1 MNLRVCVE
9 IKTQIFVSRRTPD
22 KARKHRN
29 MNIFRVS
36 ATKLGVMHS
45 PSKCGLI
52 YARALRGNNP
62 ALLSAGLEILAKRY
76 WRPVY
81 CFLRR
86 SGHNDAD
93 SKDLTQAFFAV
104 WIQKNG
110 FAVADSD
117 KGRFRSFM
125 LASLKRFV
133 SNVRRADNAQRRKPA
148 KGLLSLDALMDRE
161 ECSFEPQDAG
171 LSPERIF
178 DRQWVVGVV
187 MRVIRQLEMECQK
200 TDKSMHYDIFL
211 QRIINPVL
219 HGAPEQPLAGLGVKH
234 GITEKRRATTC

>member
-1 MNLRVCVE
+1 M
-9 IKTQIFVSRRTPD
+9 K
-22 KARKHRN
+22 
-29 MNIFRVS
+29 NI
-36 ATKLGVMHS
+36 
-45 PSKCGLI
+45 
-52 YARALRGNNP
+52 RGDNP

-81 CFLRR
+81 CFLKR

-110 FAVADSD
+110 FAVADSA

-125 LASLKRFV
+125 LTSLKRFV
-133 SNVRRADNAQRRKPA
+133 ANARRADNAQRRKPD
-148 KGLLSLDALMDRE
+148 KGLVSLDALMDSE
-161 ECSFEPQDAG
+161 ESAFEPQDAG

-200 TDKSMHYDIFL
+200 TDKSVHYDIFL

>member
-1 MNLRVCVE
+1 MLTNQAAFPTTDWGLL
-9 IKTQIFVSRRTPD
+9 K
-22 KARKHRN
+22 
-29 MNIFRVS
+29 NI
-36 ATKLGVMHS
+36 
-45 PSKCGLI
+45 
-52 YARALRGNNP
+52 RGDNP

-81 CFLRR
+81 CFLKR

-110 FAVADSD
+110 FAKADLD

-125 LASLKRFV
+125 LTSLKRFV
-133 SNVRRADNAQRRKPA
+133 SNVRRADNAQRRKPD
-148 KGLLSLDALMDRE
+148 KGLVSLDALMDSE
-161 ECSFEPQDAG
+161 ESAFEPQDAG
-171 LSPERIF
+171 LSSERIF
-178 DRQWVVGVV
+178 DREWAVGVV

-200 TDKSMHYDIFL
+200 TDKSVHYDIFL

-219 HGAPEQPLAGLGVKH
+219 HGAPEQPLAGLGAKY
-234 GITEKRRATTC
+234 GITEKQAGNYLLTAKRAYRRLMEDEVRLYAESESDVADEIRDLFRILG